1 MSNSLPPGAAKS
13 RAPRLTFRP
22 PFLSRASDRTAS
34 QRGRPNLWRYGIWV
48 ALAVV
53 VGVLLVISPS
63 FRTSA
68 NLTNILEQNSLLGIV
83 ACGMF
88 VMMVSGGFDLSVGA
102 VGATVAV
109 AAAQVSAHAPLPV
122 AIVTGLA
129 LGAFVGLLN
138 GALIAKG
145 RINPFMTTFAM
156 ASLVTGVLFV
166 ATSAAP
172 ITGNVGWL
180 TTVALL
186 GQVAGIPDAF
196 VLYMAIAGLTWVLM
210 RRTKWGHYVYSLGGN
225 REASFL
231 SGVPVVPV
239 QTMAFCFGGLMAGV
253 GGLLLLGQSGIGQPS
268 SAADWPLTAIAIC
281 VIGGVPLSGGEG
293 RVQDTIAAALLL
305 GVVYNG
311 LNLLNVSPYVQPAVT
326 GGVILVAVAG
336 DQISRRRSVSR
347 ARNKPAGKQITVSA
361 EVHTQ
366 TPPSSLQK
374 TSSSSPQTTT
384 SSSP

>member
-1 MSNSLPPGAAKS
+1 
-13 RAPRLTFRP
+13 
-22 PFLSRASDRTAS
+22 
-34 QRGRPNLWRYGIWV
+34 V
-48 ALAVV
+48 ALVV
-53 VGVLLVISPS
+53 VVLVLLAISPS

-68 NLTNILEQNSLLGIV
+68 NLRNILQQNSLLGIV

-109 AAAQVSAHAPLPV
+109 ASAQVSAHASLPV
-122 AIVTGLA
+122 AIVAGLA
-129 LGAFVGLLN
+129 LGALIGLLN

-156 ASLVTGVLFV
+156 ASLVTGMLFV

-172 ITGNVGWL
+172 VVGNVGWL
-180 TTVALL
+180 TTIALL
-186 GQVAGIPDAF
+186 GKVAGIPDAF
-196 VLYMAIAGLTWVLM
+196 IVYVAVAALTWVLM
-210 RRTKWGHYVYSLGGN
+210 KRTKWGHYVYSLGGN

-231 SGVPVVPV
+231 SGVPVVSA
-239 QTMAFCFGGLMAGV
+239 QTLAFCFGGLMAAV

-268 SAADWPLTAIAIC
+268 SATDWPLTAIAIC

-293 RVQDTIAAALLL
+293 RIQDTIAAALLL

-326 GGVILVAVAG
+326 GGVILVAVAA
-336 DQISRRRSVSR
+336 DQVSRRRSAQR
-347 ARNKPAGKQITVSA
+347 ARGKPQPTPVPSGPGVDAETRPVSA
-361 EVHTQ
+361 QH
-366 TPPSSLQK
+366 
-374 TSSSSPQTTT
+374 TT
-384 SSSP
+384 SFER

>member
-1 MSNSLPPGAAKS
+1 
-13 RAPRLTFRP
+13 
-22 PFLSRASDRTAS
+22 
-34 QRGRPNLWRYGIWV
+34 
-48 ALAVV
+48 LAVV
-53 VGVLLVISPS
+53 VGLLLASSPS
-63 FRTSA
+63 FRSSV

-102 VGATVAV
+102 VGATVSV
-109 AAAQVSAHAPLPV
+109 AAAKVSAHHPLPL
-122 AIVTGLA
+122 AILAGLA

-156 ASLVTGVLFV
+156 SSLVTGVLFV
-166 ATSAAP
+166 ATSAGP
-172 ITGNVGWL
+172 VTGNVGWL
-180 TTVALL
+180 TTIALL
-186 GQVAGIPDAF
+186 GRVGGIPDAF
-196 VLYMAIAGLTWVLM
+196 ILYMAIAGLTWVLM
-210 RRTKWGHYVYSLGGN
+210 KRTKWGHYVYSLGGN

-231 SGVPVVPV
+231 SGVPVVSV
-239 QTMAFCFGGLMAGV
+239 QVVAFFFGGLMAAM

-347 ARNKPAGKQITVSA
+347 ARGKTPVPRETAGV
-361 EVHTQ
+361 EVRT
-366 TPPSSLQK
+366 
-374 TSSSSPQTTT
+374 
-384 SSSP
+384 

>member
-1 MSNSLPPGAAKS
+1 MSEVLRPGPVKRSMSSLQL
-13 RAPRLTFRP
+13 RLPRLG
-22 PFLSRASDRTAS
+22 RASALTEGRAA
-34 QRGRPNLWRYGIWV
+34 RPNLWRYGIWA

-53 VGVLLVISPS
+53 VAVLLVVSPS
-63 FRTSA
+63 FRTST

-109 AAAQVSAHAPLPV
+109 AVAQVSSHAALPV
-122 AIVTGLA
+122 AIVAGLA
-129 LGAFVGLLN
+129 LGAFIGVLN
-138 GALIAKG
+138 GALIARG

-172 ITGNVGWL
+172 VTGNVGWL
-180 TTVALL
+180 TTIALL
-186 GQVAGIPDAF
+186 GKVAGVPDAF
-196 VLYMAIAGLTWVLM
+196 IVYIAIAALTWVLM
-210 RRTKWGHYVYSLGGN
+210 RRTKWGHYVYSVGGN

-231 SGVPVVPV
+231 SGVPVVSA
-239 QTMAFCFGGLMAGV
+239 QMMAFCFGGLMAAV
-253 GGLLLLGQSGIGQPS
+253 GGLLLVGQSGIGQPS
-268 SAADWPLTAIAIC
+268 SATDWPLTAIAIC

-293 RVQDTIAAALLL
+293 RIQDTIAAALLL

-326 GGVILVAVAG
+326 GAVILIAVAG
-336 DQISRRRSVSR
+336 DQVSRRRSASHARSR
-347 ARNKPAGKQITVSA
+347 ASALPATGTGAATATAQPALS
-361 EVHTQ
+361 EV
-366 TPPSSLQK
+366 
-374 TSSSSPQTTT
+374 TT
-384 SSSP
+384 STDHSLNR